1 MEAFIYLF
9 KVNIAIILLYGFYRL
24 FFQSDT
30 FFQWKRILL
39 LSVFFIALLYPFG
52 DVFQGWIKNNQLNE
66 SLKTGVFFP
75 SHYLNGIIVAND
87 GNGAKDPIS
96 GQNFFPQL
104 LWGIYGLV
112 VLVLFCRIIIQM
124 ISIFIIIKRSEL
136 KEIEGQKVYFS
147 KGIRTPFSFFR
158 WVVLDS
164 DQQKDDEARE
174 ILLHENT
181 HVQQRHSIDTLIC
194 EWMCALCWFNPFVWL
209 MKKEIRMNLEY
220 LADRSVLDSGCD
232 SEHYQFHLL
241 HLSYHKA
248 AAKLSN
254 NFNVSPLKKRIL
266 MMNKKESSKFGL
278 TKYALI
284 LPLVATLLFFN
295 SLDLISNENGIPK
308 PEPITGSLELPVT
321 VQEVNPEDTITI
333 FHSSV
338 DVIMPEFPGG
348 GKEMMKWLSENI
360 IYPESAAKK
369 KIEGRVII
377 RFIVSSTGKIEDII
391 IQRSANPELNEEAIR
406 AVGAM
411 PDWIPGKHKQTGEP
425 VNVYYTLPVLFKL

>member
-30 FFQWKRILL
+30 FFQWKRVLL
-39 LSVFFIALLYPFG
+39 LAIFFIALLYPLG
-52 DVFQGWIKNNQLNE
+52 NIFQEWIRNNQLNGT
-66 SLKTGVFFP
+66 LATGMFLP
-75 SHYLNGIIVAND
+75 SYYLNEIIIT
-87 GNGAKDPIS
+87 GEGSGAKDSILW
-96 GQNFFPQL
+96 QNLLPQL

-112 VLVLFCRIIIQM
+112 SLILSCRIIIQM
-124 ISIFIIIKRSEL
+124 IGIFIIIKQSEV
-136 KEIEGQKVYFS
+136 KEIEAQKVYFS
-147 KGIRTPFSFFR
+147 KDIQTPFSFFR
-158 WVVLDS
+158 WIVLDS
-164 DQQKDDEARE
+164 NQHKEEEIRE

-209 MKKEIRMNLEY
+209 MKKEVRMNLEY
-220 LADRSVLDSGCD
+220 LADRSVLDSGCN

-241 HLSYHKA
+241 RLSYHKA

-295 SLDLISNENGIPK
+295 SLDLISNENGTPK
-308 PEPITGSLELPVT
+308 TDLLTSSQDPPPTE
-321 VQEVNPEDTITI
+321 QEVNKEEVTISVKTI
-333 FHSSV
+333 YSKTEV
-338 DVIMPEFPGG
+338 MPQFPGG
-348 GKEMMKWLSENI
+348 SEELMKWLSENI

-369 KIEGRVII
+369 KIQGRVIL
-377 RFIVSSTGKIEDII
+377 RFIVSSTGKISDVIL
-391 IQRSANPELNEEAIR
+391 QRTLDPDCDAEAIR
-406 AVGAM
+406 VVEAM
-411 PDWIPGKHKQTGEP
+411 PDWTPGKQNGEP
-425 VNVYYTLPVLFKL
+425 VSVYYTFPVLFKL